1 MSYFDLLD
9 ALKGRGCPAC
19 TLLQRDAARFLDAL
33 MYEFTA
39 DNATI
44 ETIRASRGLCNLHAW
59 QMRESKGNSGGI
71 AMLHRSALRELVSLL
86 KESSG
91 KGGAVGASAP
101 LLRLLG
107 LGQAGDGALTAERLA
122 PNERCLCCTALET
135 SEEGYLLALSGG
147 AGEAEFQ
154 ALYRASDGLCL
165 PHFRRLLPRISQPN
179 VVQTLI
185 EMQAAIWQALADDM
199 QIFIDK
205 VAARQNAEDFTAGE
219 SSSWVRMVESLAGGK
234 GAFGFDQ
241 RRG

>member
-9 ALKGRGCPAC
+9 AFKGHGCPAC
-19 TLLQRDAARFLDAL
+19 RLLQRDAARFLDAL

-71 AMLHRSALRELVSLL
+71 AMLHRSALRELVNIL
-86 KESSG
+86 KDTSG
-91 KGGAVGASAP
+91 KGGAAAASAP

-122 PNERCLCCTALET
+122 PNERCLCCAALET
-135 SEEGYLLALSGG
+135 SEEGYLLALAGG
-147 AGEAEFQ
+147 VAEADFQ
-154 ALYRASDGLCL
+154 AVYRASDGLCL
-165 PHFRRLLPRISQPN
+165 PHFRRLLTRIPQPA
-179 VVQTLI
+179 VVQTLV
-185 EMQAAIWQALADDM
+185 EMQAAIWQTLANDM
-199 QIFIDK
+199 QSFIDK
-205 VAARQNAEDFTAGE
+205 VAASQNAEDFTPAE
-219 SSSWVRMVESLAGGK
+219 SSSWGRMVESLAGGK